1 MSALGNRS
9 QFYDTLATLL
19 GAGLPILRALE
30 QRFPGRFNR
39 VARQLRES
47 LQGGARLTD
56 AMRGMSCFSS
66 FECNVTTAGE
76 HSGQLERC
84 FRSLSDWFAL
94 RQRLR
99 QKVISGAM
107 YPLLMYHIAG
117 PILCVVDVA
126 TGQLCGSQIVFRL
139 IMWYAVPWTIFIVLR
154 ALAPGLLR
162 SRLIG
167 ALLNAVPV
175 LGAVQFNLENA
186 SFFRA
191 LSLCLNAGIGMV
203 SAIKLAAASCSNEAY
218 KLRFLRIA
226 ERIDQH
232 GESFAVAYHQSS
244 SGRERRS
251 SIPALLDS
259 GEVSGTLDA
268 SAARIATFC
277 ANDGER
283 QLEIAALM
291 APKVFYGCLVLYIA
305 YRIISFYAGY
315 FGQINELLQ

>member
-1 MSALGNRS
+1 MSACGDRS
-9 QFYDTLATLL
+9 QYYDTLATLL

-30 QRFPGRFNR
+30 QHYPGRFNR

-47 LQGGARLTD
+47 LQGGSTLAE

-66 FECNVTTAGE
+66 FECNVAAAGE
-76 HSGQLERC
+76 YSGQLDRC

-99 QKVISGAM
+99 QKVISGM
-107 YPLLMYHIAG
+107 LYPLLMYHVAG

-126 TGQLCGSQIVFRL
+126 IGQLTMPQVVSRL
-139 IMWYAVPWTIFIVLR
+139 ILWYAVPWVIFILLR
-154 ALAPGLLR
+154 ALAPGLFR
-162 SRLIG
+162 SRLVG
-167 ALLNAVPV
+167 TLLDAVPV

-203 SAIKLAAASCSNEAY
+203 NAIKLAAESCSNRAY
-218 KLRFLRIA
+218 QLRFLRIA
-226 ERIDQH
+226 KRIDQH
-232 GESFAVAYHQSS
+232 GEAFAAAYHKTS
-244 SGRERRS
+244 SGRERQS
-251 SIPALLDS
+251 SIPALIDT
-259 GEVSGTLDA
+259 GEMSGTLDA
-268 SAARIATFC
+268 SAERIATFC

-291 APKVFYGCLVLYIA
+291 TPKALYGCLVLYIG

-315 FGQINELLQ
+315 IGQINELLQ